1 MGFGIPAMLVGLGAV
16 AIPVFI
22 HLLNRRR
29 YEIVNWGAMHFLQ
42 ISATTRRQILIEEI
56 LLLLLRMGLIA
67 LLVLAMAAP
76 YADSPAL
83 ARLSPKSNR
92 DVVLILDG
100 SCSMGYAGP

>member
-1 MGFGIPAMLVGLGAV
+1 MGFGIPAMLFGLAAV
-16 AIPVFI
+16 AIPVLI

-42 ISATTRRQILIEEI
+42 ISAIRRRRILIEDI

-83 ARLSPKSNR
+83 ARLGLKSNR
-92 DVVLILDG
+92 DVVLIIDG
-100 SCSMGYAGP
+100 SYSM